1 MLAAVKQWTG
11 TCRYVF
17 VWSGVLCLVG
27 AIGLWRL
34 DVPKARKQALA
45 YSQEE
50 LKQVRDARE

>member
-1 MLAAVKQWTG
+1 M
-11 TCRYVF
+11 F